1 MKRLTDIGTIRRT
14 LIKYDFNFSKGL
26 GQNFLINPSVCP
38 KMARM
43 CGIEENTA
51 VLEIGPG
58 IGVLTCELAKKA
70 KKVVAIEIDNRLI
83 PVLNET
89 LSDFDNV
96 KIINDNI
103 MKINLKNLFDSE
115 FASMDVVVCANL
127 PYYITSPVLMRLLET
142 KLTLNSITVMV
153 QKEVAQ
159 RICAGAGQ
167 KNSSSISVAINYYA
181 KPELL
186 FCVKRGSF
194 MPIPK
199 VDSAVIR
206 LIIRKTPVC
215 KVLSEELFFKIIKSA
230 FLQRRKTLINSLNH
244 NLKLSKD
251 ILINAFENLN
261 ILLSSRA
268 ENLSIEQFASLS
280 NFLYE
285 HFKQINV

>member
-1 MKRLTDIGTIRRT
+1 MKRLTDIGTIKQI
-14 LIKYDFNFSKGL
+14 LIKYGFNFSKAF
-26 GQNFLINPSVCP
+26 GQNFLINPNVCP
-38 KMARM
+38 KMAEM

-70 KKVVAIEIDNRLI
+70 TKVVAIEIDKRLI
-83 PVLNET
+83 PVLSET
-89 LSDFDNV
+89 LSDFENV
-96 KIINDNI
+96 KIINDDI
-103 MKINLKNLFDSE
+103 MKINLKSLFDSE
-115 FASMDVVVCANL
+115 FLGMDVVVCANL

-142 KLTLNSITVMV
+142 KLNLNSITVMV

-186 FCVKRGSF
+186 FFVKRGSF
-194 MPIPK
+194 MPTPK

-206 LIIRKTPVC
+206 LIVRKTPVC
-215 KVLSEELFFKIIKSA
+215 EVLNEELFFKIVKSA

-244 NLKLSKD
+244 NLNLSKD
-251 ILINAFENLN
+251 ILIKALKILN
-261 ILLSSRA
+261 ISSSSRA
-268 ENLSIEQFASLS
+268 ENLSIEQFAKLS
-280 NFLYE
+280 NFLYK
-285 HFKQINV
+285 HFNQ